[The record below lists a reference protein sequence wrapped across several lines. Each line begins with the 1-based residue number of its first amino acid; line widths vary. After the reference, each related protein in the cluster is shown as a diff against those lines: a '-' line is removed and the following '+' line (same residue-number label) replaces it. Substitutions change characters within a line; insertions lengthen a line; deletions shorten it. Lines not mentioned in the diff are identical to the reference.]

1 MKKVLFIVAAAIA
14 ATFSMT
20 SCVETNESASV
31 TALRE
36 AKAEQLRALAE
47 AERTRAAADSILAA
61 AQAAWYQAQAEY
73 QQAQAAWQD
82 VQTEEA
88 AFELEKARA
97 LYEAELEAILLEAQN
112 RLLEAQKDHNDKM
125 NALLTQATDKLKE
138 LYRTY
143 ATEVNTLN
151 SLKVQL
157 NSANA
162 SLAQLENDLIT
173 TEEYVR
179 SEVAILERDIA
190 SYEAQLSVWQNYSG
204 TDKAELVAEQDRL
217 YQEWYNSYNEY
228 FLKVRIWNDA
238 KNAYDEMVN
247 TKYDINSIG
256 TETHPV
262 VKAIY
267 KLHYDYNYPMYN
279 TISYEYSDSRL
290 EYETGFTLSADA
302 YSLTESSILN
312 QRAEFEQ
319 QISDYQDIIGKPASG
334 SGASA
339 VPATGIYASLAD
351 AQTRLAAAVT
361 AKDEALIEQITI
373 EIQRIE
379 EELEKYN
386 GYLADAQTD
395 SEEFEEL
402 VKAATGEAHDA
413 YIAEIEAL
421 KDNELT
427 VAYFDASVEYLE
439 ASNLTNELVNQYNAI
454 SDYIQNYGIL
464 DVQDQIDG
472 INSAI
477 AQLKQQ
483 INSFESQV
491 TTKEQALQAA
501 KDNIADLTE
510 RIAIQEEIVA
520 LALQAIDD
528 FIAANGTPE
537 E

>member
-1 MKKVLFIVAAAIA
+1 MKKVLIIVAAAIA

-20 SCVETNESASV
+20 SCVETTESASV

-97 LYEAELEAILLEAQN
+97 LYEANLEAILLEAQN

-125 NALLTQATDKLKE
+125 NELLTQATDKLKE

-151 SLKVQL
+151 SLKGQL

-173 TEEYVR
+173 TEDYVR
-179 SEVAILERDIA
+179 SQVAILERDIA

-228 FLKVRIWNDA
+228 FLKVRIRDDA

-267 KLHYDYNYPMYN
+267 KLYDYNHPIYN
-279 TISYEYSDSRL
+279 TIPYEYSDSRL

-319 QISDYQDIIGKPASG
+319 QISYYQDIIGKPASG

-351 AQTRLAAAVT
+351 AQTRLDAAVT

-373 EIQRIE
+373 EIQQIE

-386 GYLADAQTD
+386 GYLTDAQTD
-395 SEEFEEL
+395 FEEFEEL

-439 ASNLTNELVNQYNAI
+439 AFNLTNELVNQYNAI
-454 SDYIQNYGIL
+454 SDYIDNYNIL

-472 INSAI
+472 INSEI
-477 AQLKQQ
+477 AQLKQR
-483 INSFESQV
+483 INNFESQV